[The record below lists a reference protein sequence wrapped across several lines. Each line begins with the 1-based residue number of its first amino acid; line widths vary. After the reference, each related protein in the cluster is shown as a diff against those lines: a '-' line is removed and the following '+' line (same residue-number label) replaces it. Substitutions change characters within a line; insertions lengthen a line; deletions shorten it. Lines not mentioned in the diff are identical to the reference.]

1 MSNPQ
6 QPPERAST
14 GPAGIEPREPVEPT
28 TGTPV
33 AGQPTAP
40 HPAPGPAAPGPAAK
54 DRAATDPAATNPT
67 ASETATDTPTATDTR
82 LTAAGPR
89 LLPATREHSGPAA
102 PHAAGSE
109 SAVVGPDGGTAQTG
123 AGARADAAQPSAS
136 PVGRLAATVER
147 LRHEV
152 LAAHAEADGR
162 ALIELAKGILVERL
176 RCGPAQAARQLA
188 ELTEQAGATPLEFAV
203 EVINQASRDR
213 LSEVTSAFLAVAAAQ
228 DGPEGTADP
237 GSREDR
243 SSAVRLRAAESGAL
257 AADDTQAVADSLL
270 EHALAPLGAEAVAI
284 WAVGSDGSLTLAGSA
299 GFSAAEADRWR
310 YVPPGVATVARHGL
324 AERAGQ
330 WIASLSETGLP
341 SIGQHHHPDGGRVA
355 LPAGTGGRIH
365 GVLEIAWPAPLDPQ
379 PPQIVRQIEALAELC
394 AHTLETGA
402 RLRPD
407 ENAKPRVVPDA
418 AELMD
423 LADGLHDPA
432 LVLVPHLDADGDL
445 VDFRIQHA
453 NSRFLDPAGRPRGVI
468 NGALLL
474 EAYPM
479 AAGPT
484 ELFDRIERVYAT
496 GEPFRAHRMRLTAL
510 VGDVPLS
517 AVADISI
524 SRHANSVLLIW
535 RIEDE
540 AARLASLL
548 QHAQRLGRIGGFEEN
563 LLTGEITW
571 NGQLFALYGR
581 SPSSLPVP
589 LEELSAHAH
598 PDDAV
603 AIGRFL
609 RTLLHHRRSA
619 STAFRLQRPDG
630 VTRHIRVVAEPVLD
644 SDGRLFVVRGAYQD
658 ISAQHWTEV
667 ALAAT
672 RDQLAHTEQ
681 QASERNRLALQLQ
694 HAIMPPT
701 QAPLEADGL
710 QVAVRYRPAETEQ
723 LVGGDWYDAVVL
735 PSRLVLLCVGDVA
748 GHGIEAATSMVVLRN
763 ALRGL
768 AVTGAGPGQL
778 LSWLNMVAHHLTGAV
793 TATAVCALYDPHRH
807 TLRWARAGHLPPV
820 LVRGT
825 DAAPLP
831 LVRGMLLGVVSDT
844 VYEEHEVQL
853 AVDDT
858 LLMYTDG
865 LIERRD
871 RSVEESL
878 AQLLTAARMVP
889 PTLDQQLDRLLTY
902 SKSDTDDD
910 TCIVGIRVG

>member
-6 QPPERAST
+6 QPPERPAQS
-14 GPAGIEPREPVEPT
+14 PAGTPQAGDGRIE
-28 TGTPV
+28 
-33 AGQPTAP
+33 AGM
-40 HPAPGPAAPGPAAK
+40 
-54 DRAATDPAATNPT
+54 
-67 ASETATDTPTATDTR
+67 
-82 LTAAGPR
+82 
-89 LLPATREHSGPAA
+89 SG
-102 PHAAGSE
+102 
-109 SAVVGPDGGTAQTG
+109 DLAQVS
-123 AGARADAAQPSAS
+123 R
-136 PVGRLAATVER
+136 VGRLAATVER
-147 LRHEV
+147 LRREV
-152 LAAHAEADGR
+152 LAAHAQADGR

-176 RCGPAQAARQLA
+176 GCGPAQAARQLT

-213 LSEVTSAFLAVAAAQ
+213 LSEVTSAFLAATTGP
-228 DGPEGTADP
+228 DGQEQGATTP
-237 GSREDR
+237 GA

-270 EHALAPLGAEAVAI
+270 EHALTPLGATAVAI
-284 WAVGSDGSLTLAGSA
+284 WAVGSDGSLTLAGSS
-299 GFSAAEADRWR
+299 GFSAAEAGRWR
-310 YVPPGVATVARHGL
+310 YVPPGVATVARRGL

-330 WIASLSETGLP
+330 WIVSLSATGLP
-341 SIGQHHHPDGGRVA
+341 SVGQHHHPDGGRVA

-365 GVLEIAWPAPLDPQ
+365 GVLEIAWPVPLEPQ

-394 AHTLETGA
+394 AHTLESGA
-402 RLRPD
+402 RRHSD
-407 ENAKPRVVPDA
+407 GDAGPRVLPDA

-432 LVLVPHLDADGDL
+432 LVLVPHLGPDGDL
-445 VDFRIQHA
+445 VDFRIQHV
-453 NSRFLDPAGRPRGVI
+453 NSRFLDPAGRPRGVVS
-468 NGALLL
+468 GALLL

-479 AAGPT
+479 AAGRS

-496 GEPFRAHRMRLTAL
+496 GEPFRTHRMRLTAL
-510 VGDVPLS
+510 VGDVPLA

-571 NGQLFALYGR
+571 NGQLFALYGK
-581 SPSSLPVP
+581 PASSLPVP
-589 LEELSAHAH
+589 LEDLPAHAH

-609 RTLLHHRRSA
+609 RTLLHGRRPA

-658 ISAQHWTEV
+658 ISAQHWTEM

-681 QASERNRLALQLQ
+681 QASERNRLTLQLQ
-694 HAIMPPT
+694 HAIMPPA

-723 LVGGDWYDAVVL
+723 LVGGDWYDAFVL

-778 LSWLNMVAHHLTGAV
+778 LAWLNMVAHHLTGAV
-793 TATAVCALYDPHRH
+793 TATAVCALYDPGRH

-820 LVRGT
+820 LVRGGET
-825 DAAPLP
+825 AALP
-831 LVRGMLLGVVSDT
+831 LVRGMLLGAVPEA

-853 AVDDT
+853 AVDDR
-858 LLMYTDG
+858 LLLYTDG

-878 AQLLTAARMVP
+878 AQLLTAARTVP

-902 SKSDTDDD
+902 SRSDTDDD
-910 TCIVGIRVG
+910 TCIVGIRVV